1 MCKVPVSHQL
11 FLFVFPWTQL
21 DYKKKYEAAKAHWH
35 LIADR
40 PDFVQAAKSSLQQ
53 SDVRKSKYTEYSISP
68 SLLFRIFFFL
78 IGEDQ
83 RLSYFI
89 FSFSFLQYE
98 YKLDRE
104 FLKGC
109 KLSVTDDKNTV
120 LALNNAILASDVSTE
135 LTFPLQVLYYHF
147 THYLTLLLRV

>member
-1 MCKVPVSHQL
+1 LL
-11 FLFVFPWTQL
+11 FHYKQL

-35 LIADR
+35 WIADR

-53 SDVRKSKYTEYSISP
+53 SDVRKSEQTEYSLSP
-68 SLLFRIFFFL
+68 HLSCSEKKKIVGDLRLFFYFF
-78 IGEDQ
+78 
-83 RLSYFI
+83 
-89 FSFSFLQYE
+89 FLQYE

-120 LALNNAILASDVSTE
+120 LALNNAILASDVST
-135 LTFPLQVLYYHF
+135 
-147 THYLTLLLRV
+147 

>member
-1 MCKVPVSHQL
+1 MLFHCK
-11 FLFVFPWTQL
+11 QL

-35 LIADR
+35 WIADR

-53 SDVRKSKYTEYSISP
+53 SDVRESEQTEYSPSP
-68 SLLFRIFFFL
+68 HLSCSEFEKKKSRRFEALIFYFF
-78 IGEDQ
+78 
-83 RLSYFI
+83 
-89 FSFSFLQYE
+89 FLQYE

-120 LALNNAILASDVSTE
+120 LALNNAILASDVSTWT
-135 LTFPLQVLYYHF
+135 LTFF
-147 THYLTLLLRV
+147 CSARTLLTT